1 MVRSALG
8 SRRLP
13 RRRVLLTVQL
23 VTAALVSVSTRALAA
38 LAGGVAQNVN
48 ECWPLSLSAPATAII
63 CGVVG
68 AGCLSL
74 CVTSWVRVH
83 GALFGFGGWIVVVLV
98 LLEDFFEILVDTPR
112 QGNGGGQLE

>member
-1 MVRSALG
+1 MTLRSI
-8 SRRLP
+8 
-13 RRRVLLTVQL
+13 
-23 VTAALVSVSTRALAA
+23 
-38 LAGGVAQNVN
+38 
-48 ECWPLSLSAPATAII
+48 LSLSAPATAII

-98 LLEDFFEILVDTPR
+98 LLEDFFEILAYRRASRIAIPVGQIIRSKVGQGSCSSR
-112 QGNGGGQLE
+112 QN